1 MENRC
6 KKSPDQPNINM
17 DCDKNRSENHNN
29 HFSYIQKGRCS
40 SNNSSNKGHTG
51 ATEGKRKGVN
61 ESLCV
66 VRQKK
71 EVEMPLASN
80 STSSYQIWKES

>member
-1 MENRC
+1 MTNFKENHC
-6 KKSPDQPNINM
+6 KKSPDRPNINM
-17 DCDKNRSENHNN
+17 DCDKKRSENHNT
-29 HFSYIQKGRCS
+29 HFSYIQKDSCS

-51 ATEGKRKGVN
+51 VTEGKRKRVN

-71 EVEMPLASN
+71 QVEMPLASN
-80 STSSYQIWKES
+80 RTSSY